1 MVSQVAPKPA
11 VKMKVKEA
19 AAAPYWALW
28 DGLLSAALERP
39 PARNIEIPM
48 TTAPQ

>member
-19 AAAPYWALW
+19 AAAPNAAFWS
-28 DGLLSAALERP
+28 GLLIAALERP
-39 PARNIEIPM
+39 PARNMEMPM